1 MKFKSY
7 IKQKWLLSIIAVTLM
22 IVYYLNFIQLLPA
35 VSVELQQNY
44 KYKLILIP
52 LDTRPPCQKMV
63 VDAGKMA
70 GVQIITP
77 PSEIMDYYT
86 KEGDTKKIQKW
97 LMDNIDKSD
106 GVIVSID
113 QLLHGGLL
121 ASRESGIKQDES
133 QILLKF
139 MRDLK
144 IKAKDKPIYAFNVLP
159 RITPPPTL
167 ESDSKKMIK
176 ISRLIDEISIFE
188 NEDDI
193 KLLADLKEDIK
204 QEDLDIY
211 LDLFRRNTALNKE
224 LINLAKEGIITKLVI
239 GQDDGEDFGIPN
251 MEKKSL
257 VNYVHSLGISNDVV
271 MITKG
276 ADEVALSLLANFVQ
290 KKANYQPKVYVEYND
305 EKAMRTVMPFMAG
318 SVGSTVEEKLVMA
331 NAKKVNSPQEAG
343 LILYVFIGNDENM
356 STQRQSALKI
366 KKYLEQGKKVVLVD
380 LSKHFSAN
388 EVLFPTLL
396 KKDVPIN
403 ELTSY
408 AGWNTAS
415 NSIGTALAN
424 AVIYKA
430 IRPTFNTT
438 NDMLAVEYNRLNI
451 NYERFLEDY
460 YYLKEVIDVMNIT
473 LKNHGY
479 ENVNDLDME
488 HNYIWMNKLL
498 QSDMQKRAN
507 QLNNSEVFKM
517 PFKVQTPEGVFDL
530 TIRNLQVDVFF
541 PWPRTFEVYLDVRL
555 NLYRLNS

>member
-22 IVYYLNFIQLLPA
+22 IVYYLNFIQLPSA
-35 VSVELQQNY
+35 VSVELQQNS

-63 VDAGKMA
+63 IDAGKMA

-121 ASRESGIKQDES
+121 ASRESGTKQDES

-144 IKAKDKPIYAFNVLP
+144 TKAKDKPIYAFNVLP

-290 KKANYQPKVYVEYND
+290 TKTNYQPKVYVEYND

-366 KKYLEQGKKVVLVD
+366 KKYLEQGKKVALVD

-396 KKDVPIN
+396 KEDVPIN

-517 PFKVQTPEGVFDL
+517 PFKVQTLEGVFDL

-555 NLYRLNS
+555 NLYRLNN

>member
-1 MKFKSY
+1 MNLKLY
-7 IKQKWLLSIIAVTLM
+7 IKPKWLLSLLAVALM
-22 IVYYLNFIQLLPA
+22 IIYYLIFIQLPPA
-35 VSVELQQNY
+35 TSVELQQNY

-63 VDAGKMA
+63 IDAGKMA

-86 KEGDTKKIQKW
+86 RQGDTKEIQRW

-121 ASRESGIKQDES
+121 ASRESGTKQDES
-133 QILLKF
+133 QTLLKF

-176 ISRLIDEISIFE
+176 ISRLIDEISIFA

-257 VNYVHSLGISNDVV
+257 INYVHSLGTSNDVV

-290 KKANYQPKVYVEYND
+290 TKENYQPKVYVEYND

-366 KKYLEQGKKVVLVD
+366 KKYLEQGKKVALVD

-396 KKDVPIN
+396 KEDVPIN

-438 NDMLAVEYNRLNI
+438 NDMLTVEYNRLNI

-517 PFKVQTPEGVFDL
+517 PFKVQTSEGVFDL

-555 NLYRLNS
+555 NLYRLNN

>member
-396 KKDVPIN
+396 KEDVPIN

>member
-1 MKFKSY
+1 MKLKLY
-7 IKQKWLLSIIAVTLM
+7 IKPKWLLSLLAVALM
-22 IVYYLNFIQLLPA
+22 IIYYLIFIQLPPA
-35 VSVELQQNY
+35 TSVELQQNY

-63 VDAGKMA
+63 IDAGKMA

-77 PSEIMDYYT
+77 PSEMMDYYT
-86 KEGDTKKIQKW
+86 RQGDTKEIQRW

-121 ASRESGIKQDES
+121 ASRESGTKQDES
-133 QILLKF
+133 QALLKF

-176 ISRLIDEISIFE
+176 ISRLIDEISIFA

-257 VNYVHSLGISNDVV
+257 VNYVHSLGISDDVV

-290 KKANYQPKVYVEYND
+290 TKTNYQPKVYVEYND

-343 LILYVFIGNDENM
+343 LILYVFIGDDENI

-366 KKYLEQGKKVVLVD
+366 KKYLEQGKKVALVD
-380 LSKHFSAN
+380 LSKHFSAS
-388 EVLFPTLL
+388 EVLFPMLL
-396 KKDVPIN
+396 KENVPIN

-424 AVIYKA
+424 AIIYKA

-451 NYERFLEDY
+451 NYERFMEDY
-460 YYLKEVIDVMNIT
+460 YYLKEVIDVINIT
-473 LKNHGY
+473 LRNHGY

-488 HNYIWMNKLL
+488 HNYIWMNDLL
-498 QSDMQKRAN
+498 QLDMQRRAN
-507 QLNNSEVFKM
+507 QLNYSKAFKM
-517 PFKVQTPEGVFDL
+517 PFKVQTPEGIYDL
-530 TIRNLQVDVFF
+530 TIRNLQVDVFY

-555 NLYRLNS
+555 NLYRLNN

>member
-22 IVYYLNFIQLLPA
+22 IVYYLNFIQPPPA

-121 ASRESGIKQDES
+121 ASRESGTKQDES

-396 KKDVPIN
+396 KEDVPIN

-555 NLYRLNS
+555 NLYRLNN

>member
-1 MKFKSY
+1 MNLKLY
-7 IKQKWLLSIIAVTLM
+7 IKPKWLLSLLAVALM
-22 IVYYLNFIQLLPA
+22 IIYYLIFIQLPPA
-35 VSVELQQNY
+35 TSVELQQNY

-63 VDAGKMA
+63 IDTGKMA

-86 KEGDTKKIQKW
+86 RQGDTKEIQRW
-97 LMDNIDKSD
+97 LMDNIDKAD

-121 ASRESGIKQDES
+121 ASRESGTKQDES

-144 IKAKDKPIYAFNVLP
+144 TKAKDKPIYAFNVLP

-257 VNYVHSLGISNDVV
+257 INYVHSLGTSNDVV

-290 KKANYQPKVYVEYND
+290 TKTNYRPKVYVEYND
-305 EKAMRTVMPFMAG
+305 EKAMRIVMPFMAG

-366 KKYLEQGKKVVLVD
+366 KNYLEQGKKVALVD

-396 KKDVPIN
+396 KEDVPIN

-460 YYLKEVIDVMNIT
+460 YYLKEIIDVMNIT

-530 TIRNLQVDVFF
+530 TVRNLQVDVFF

-555 NLYRLNS
+555 NLYRLNN

>member
-22 IVYYLNFIQLLPA
+22 IVYYLNFIQLPPA

-44 KYKLILIP
+44 KYKLILIS

-70 GVQIITP
+70 GLQIITP

-97 LMDNIDKSD
+97 LIDNIDKSD

-121 ASRESGIKQDES
+121 ASRESGTKQDES

-144 IKAKDKPIYAFNVLP
+144 TKAKDKPIYAFNVLP

-257 VNYVHSLGISNDVV
+257 VNYVHSLWISNDVV
-271 MITKG
+271 MITKC

-366 KKYLEQGKKVVLVD
+366 KKYLEQGKKVALVD

-396 KKDVPIN
+396 KEDVPIN

-555 NLYRLNS
+555 NLYRLNN

>member
-1 MKFKSY
+1 MKLKLY
-7 IKQKWLLSIIAVTLM
+7 IKPKWLLSLLAVALM
-22 IVYYLNFIQLLPA
+22 IIYYLIFIQLPPA
-35 VSVELQQNY
+35 TSVELQQNY

-63 VDAGKMA
+63 IDAGKMA

-77 PSEIMDYYT
+77 PSEMMDYYT
-86 KEGDTKKIQKW
+86 RQGDTKEIQRW

-121 ASRESGIKQDES
+121 ASRESGTKQDES
-133 QILLKF
+133 QTLLKF

-176 ISRLIDEISIFE
+176 ISRLIDEISIFA

-257 VNYVHSLGISNDVV
+257 VNYVHSLGISDDVV

-290 KKANYQPKVYVEYND
+290 TKTNYQPKVYVEYND

-343 LILYVFIGNDENM
+343 LILYVFIGDDENI

-366 KKYLEQGKKVVLVD
+366 KKYLEQGKKVALVD
-380 LSKHFSAN
+380 LSKHFSAS

-396 KKDVPIN
+396 KENVPIN

-424 AVIYKA
+424 AIIYKA

-451 NYERFLEDY
+451 NYERFMEDY
-460 YYLKEVIDVMNIT
+460 YYLKEVIDVINIT
-473 LKNHGY
+473 LRNHGY

-488 HNYIWMNKLL
+488 HNYIWMNDLL
-498 QSDMQKRAN
+498 QLDMQRRAN
-507 QLNNSEVFKM
+507 QLNYSKAFKM
-517 PFKVQTPEGVFDL
+517 PFKVQTPEGIYDL
-530 TIRNLQVDVFF
+530 TIRNLQVDVFY

-555 NLYRLNS
+555 NLYRLNN

>member
-396 KKDVPIN
+396 KEDVPIN

-555 NLYRLNS
+555 NLYRLNN

>member
-22 IVYYLNFIQLLPA
+22 IVYYLNFIQLPPA

-70 GVQIITP
+70 GIQIITP

-106 GVIVSID
+106 GVIVAID

-121 ASRESGIKQDES
+121 ASRESGTKQDES
-133 QILLKF
+133 QILLNF

-144 IKAKDKPIYAFNVLP
+144 TKAKDKPIYAFNVLP

-257 VNYVHSLGISNDVV
+257 INYVHSLGISNDVV

-290 KKANYQPKVYVEYND
+290 TKTNYQPKVYVEYND

-366 KKYLEQGKKVVLVD
+366 KKYLEQGKKVALVD

-396 KKDVPIN
+396 KEDVPIN

-438 NDMLAVEYNRLNI
+438 NDMLTVEYNRLNI

-555 NLYRLNS
+555 NLYRLNN

>member
-22 IVYYLNFIQLLPA
+22 IVYYLNFIQPPPA

-121 ASRESGIKQDES
+121 ASRESGTKQDES
-133 QILLKF
+133 QILLNF

-144 IKAKDKPIYAFNVLP
+144 TKAKDKPIYAFNVLP

-257 VNYVHSLGISNDVV
+257 INYVHSLGISNDVV

-290 KKANYQPKVYVEYND
+290 TKENYQPKVYVEYND

-366 KKYLEQGKKVVLVD
+366 KKYLEQGKKVALVD

-388 EVLFPTLL
+388 KVLFPTLL
-396 KKDVPIN
+396 KEDVPIN

-438 NDMLAVEYNRLNI
+438 NDMLTVEYNRLNI

-555 NLYRLNS
+555 NLYRLNN

>member
-1 MKFKSY
+1 MNLKLY
-7 IKQKWLLSIIAVTLM
+7 IKPKWLLSLLAVALM
-22 IVYYLNFIQLLPA
+22 IIYYLIFIQLPPA
-35 VSVELQQNY
+35 TSVELQQNY

-63 VDAGKMA
+63 IDAGKMA

-86 KEGDTKKIQKW
+86 RQGDTKEIQKW

-106 GVIVSID
+106 GIIVSID

-121 ASRESGIKQDES
+121 ASRESGTKQDES

-290 KKANYQPKVYVEYND
+290 MKENYQPKVYVEYND

-356 STQRQSALKI
+356 FTQRQSALKI
-366 KKYLEQGKKVVLVD
+366 KKYLEQGKKVALVD

-396 KKDVPIN
+396 KEDVPIN

-507 QLNNSEVFKM
+507 QLNNSEVFKI

-555 NLYRLNS
+555 NLYRLNN

>member
-1 MKFKSY
+1 MKLKLY
-7 IKQKWLLSIIAVTLM
+7 IKPKWLLSLLAVALM
-22 IVYYLNFIQLLPA
+22 IIYYLIFIQLPPA
-35 VSVELQQNY
+35 TSVELQQNY

-63 VDAGKMA
+63 IDAGKMA

-77 PSEIMDYYT
+77 PSEMMDYYT
-86 KEGDTKKIQKW
+86 RQGDTKEIQRW

-121 ASRESGIKQDES
+121 ASRESGTKQDES
-133 QILLKF
+133 QTLLKF

-176 ISRLIDEISIFE
+176 ISRLIDEISIFA
-188 NEDDI
+188 NEDDV

-257 VNYVHSLGISNDVV
+257 VNYVHSLGISDEVV

-290 KKANYQPKVYVEYND
+290 TKTNYQPKVYVEYND
-305 EKAMRTVMPFMAG
+305 DKAMRTVMPFMAG

-343 LILYVFIGNDENM
+343 LILYVFIGDDENI

-366 KKYLEQGKKVVLVD
+366 KKYLEQGKKVALVD
-380 LSKHFSAN
+380 LSKHFSAS
-388 EVLFPTLL
+388 EVLFPMLL
-396 KKDVPIN
+396 KENVPIN

-451 NYERFLEDY
+451 NYERFMEDY
-460 YYLKEVIDVMNIT
+460 YYLKEVIDVINIT
-473 LKNHGY
+473 LRNHGY

-488 HNYIWMNKLL
+488 HNYIWMNDLL
-498 QSDMQKRAN
+498 QLDMQRRAN
-507 QLNNSEVFKM
+507 QLNYSKAFKM
-517 PFKVQTPEGVFDL
+517 PFKVQTPEGIYDL
-530 TIRNLQVDVFF
+530 TIRNLQVDVFY

-555 NLYRLNS
+555 NLYRLNN

>member
-22 IVYYLNFIQLLPA
+22 IVYYLNFIQLPPA

-97 LMDNIDKSD
+97 LIDNIDKSD
-106 GVIVSID
+106 GVVVSID

-121 ASRESGIKQDES
+121 ASRESGTKQDES

-211 LDLFRRNTALNKE
+211 LDLFRRNTVLNKE

-396 KKDVPIN
+396 KEDVPIN

>member
-1 MKFKSY
+1 MKLKLY
-7 IKQKWLLSIIAVTLM
+7 IKPKWLLSLLAVALM
-22 IVYYLNFIQLLPA
+22 IIYYLIFIQLPPA
-35 VSVELQQNY
+35 TSVELQQNY

-63 VDAGKMA
+63 IDAGKMA

-86 KEGDTKKIQKW
+86 RQGDTKEIQRW

-121 ASRESGIKQDES
+121 ASRESGTKQDES
-133 QILLKF
+133 QTLLKF

-176 ISRLIDEISIFE
+176 ISRLIDEISIFA

-257 VNYVHSLGISNDVV
+257 VNYVHSLGISDDVV

-290 KKANYQPKVYVEYND
+290 TKTNYQPKVYVEYND

-343 LILYVFIGNDENM
+343 LILYVFIGDDENI

-366 KKYLEQGKKVVLVD
+366 KKYLEQGKKVALVD
-380 LSKHFSAN
+380 LSKHFSAS
-388 EVLFPTLL
+388 EVLFPMLL
-396 KKDVPIN
+396 KENVPIN

-424 AVIYKA
+424 AIIYKA

-451 NYERFLEDY
+451 NYERFMEDY
-460 YYLKEVIDVMNIT
+460 YYLKEVIDVINIT
-473 LKNHGY
+473 LGNHGY

-488 HNYIWMNKLL
+488 HNYIWMNDLL
-498 QSDMQKRAN
+498 QLDMQRRAN
-507 QLNNSEVFKM
+507 QLNYSKAFKM
-517 PFKVQTPEGVFDL
+517 PFKVQTPEGIYDL
-530 TIRNLQVDVFF
+530 TIRNLQVDVFY

-555 NLYRLNS
+555 NLYRLNN

>member
-22 IVYYLNFIQLLPA
+22 IVYYLNFIQLPPA

-44 KYKLILIP
+44 KYKLILVP

-121 ASRESGIKQDES
+121 ASRESGTKQDES

-144 IKAKDKPIYAFNVLP
+144 TKAKDKPIYAFNVLP

-290 KKANYQPKVYVEYND
+290 TKANYQPKVYVEYND

-343 LILYVFIGNDENM
+343 FILYVFIGNDENM

-366 KKYLEQGKKVVLVD
+366 KKYLEQGKKVALVD

-396 KKDVPIN
+396 KEDVPIN

-541 PWPRTFEVYLDVRL
+541 PWPRTFEVYLDVKL
-555 NLYRLNS
+555 NLYRLNN

>member
-1 MKFKSY
+1 
-7 IKQKWLLSIIAVTLM
+7 
-22 IVYYLNFIQLLPA
+22 
-35 VSVELQQNY
+35 
-44 KYKLILIP
+44 
-52 LDTRPPCQKMV
+52 
-63 VDAGKMA
+63 
-70 GVQIITP
+70 
-77 PSEIMDYYT
+77 
-86 KEGDTKKIQKW
+86 
-97 LMDNIDKSD
+97 
-106 GVIVSID
+106 
-113 QLLHGGLL
+113 
-121 ASRESGIKQDES
+121 
-133 QILLKF
+133 
-139 MRDLK
+139 
-144 IKAKDKPIYAFNVLP
+144 
-159 RITPPPTL
+159 
-167 ESDSKKMIK
+167 
-176 ISRLIDEISIFE
+176 
-188 NEDDI
+188 
-193 KLLADLKEDIK
+193 
-204 QEDLDIY
+204 
-211 LDLFRRNTALNKE
+211 
-224 LINLAKEGIITKLVI
+224 
-239 GQDDGEDFGIPN
+239 
-251 MEKKSL
+251 
-257 VNYVHSLGISNDVV
+257 
-271 MITKG
+271 
-276 ADEVALSLLANFVQ
+276 
-290 KKANYQPKVYVEYND
+290 
-305 EKAMRTVMPFMAG
+305 MRTVMPFMAG

-343 LILYVFIGNDENM
+343 LILYVFIGNDGNM
-356 STQRQSALKI
+356 FTQRQSALKI
-366 KKYLEQGKKVVLVD
+366 KKYLEQGKKVALVD

-396 KKDVPIN
+396 KEDVPIN

-555 NLYRLNS
+555 NLYRLNN

>member
-22 IVYYLNFIQLLPA
+22 IVYYLNFIQPPPA

-121 ASRESGIKQDES
+121 ASRESGTKQDES
-133 QILLKF
+133 QILLNF

-144 IKAKDKPIYAFNVLP
+144 TKAKDKPIYAFNVLP

-257 VNYVHSLGISNDVV
+257 INYVHSLGISNDVV

-290 KKANYQPKVYVEYND
+290 TKENYQPKVYVEYND

-366 KKYLEQGKKVVLVD
+366 KKHLEQGKKVALVD

-396 KKDVPIN
+396 KEDVPIN

-517 PFKVQTPEGVFDL
+517 PFKVQTPEGVFYL

-555 NLYRLNS
+555 NLYRLNN

>member
-22 IVYYLNFIQLLPA
+22 IVYYLNFIQPPPA

-121 ASRESGIKQDES
+121 ASRESGTKQDES

-396 KKDVPIN
+396 KEDVPIN

>member
-1 MKFKSY
+1 MKLKLY
-7 IKQKWLLSIIAVTLM
+7 IKPKWLLSLLAVALM
-22 IVYYLNFIQLLPA
+22 IIYYLIFIQLPPA
-35 VSVELQQNY
+35 TSVELQQNY

-63 VDAGKMA
+63 IDAGKMA

-77 PSEIMDYYT
+77 PSEMMDYYT
-86 KEGDTKKIQKW
+86 RQGDTKEIQRW

-121 ASRESGIKQDES
+121 ASRESGTKQDES
-133 QILLKF
+133 QTLLKF

-176 ISRLIDEISIFE
+176 ISRLIDEISIFA
-188 NEDDI
+188 NEDDV

-257 VNYVHSLGISNDVV
+257 VNYVHSLGISDEVV

-290 KKANYQPKVYVEYND
+290 TKTNYQPKVYVEYND

-343 LILYVFIGNDENM
+343 LILYVFIGDDENI

-366 KKYLEQGKKVVLVD
+366 KKYLEQGKKVALVD
-380 LSKHFSAN
+380 LSKHFSAS
-388 EVLFPTLL
+388 EVLFPMLL
-396 KKDVPIN
+396 KENVPIN

-424 AVIYKA
+424 AIIYKA

-451 NYERFLEDY
+451 NYERFMEDY
-460 YYLKEVIDVMNIT
+460 YYLKEVIDVINIT
-473 LKNHGY
+473 LRNHGY

-488 HNYIWMNKLL
+488 HNYIWMNDLL
-498 QSDMQKRAN
+498 QLDMQRRAN
-507 QLNNSEVFKM
+507 QLNYSKVFKM
-517 PFKVQTPEGVFDL
+517 PFKVQTPEGIYDL
-530 TIRNLQVDVFF
+530 TIRNLQVDVFY

-555 NLYRLNS
+555 NLYRLNN

>member
-22 IVYYLNFIQLLPA
+22 IVYYLNFIQLPPA

-44 KYKLILIP
+44 KYKLILIS

-121 ASRESGIKQDES
+121 ASRESGTKQDES

-144 IKAKDKPIYAFNVLP
+144 TKAKDKPIYAFNVLP

-290 KKANYQPKVYVEYND
+290 TKTNYQPKVYVEYND

-366 KKYLEQGKKVVLVD
+366 KKYLEQGKKVALVA
-380 LSKHFSAN
+380 LSKQFSAN

-396 KKDVPIN
+396 KEDVPIN

-555 NLYRLNS
+555 NLYRLNN

>member
-22 IVYYLNFIQLLPA
+22 IVYYLNFIQLPPA

-121 ASRESGIKQDES
+121 ASRESGTKQDES

-290 KKANYQPKVYVEYND
+290 TKTNYQPKVYVEYND

-366 KKYLEQGKKVVLVD
+366 KKYLEQGKKVALVD

-396 KKDVPIN
+396 KEDVPIN

-438 NDMLAVEYNRLNI
+438 NDMLTVEYNRLNI

-541 PWPRTFEVYLDVRL
+541 PWPRTFEVYLDVKL
-555 NLYRLNS
+555 NLYRLNN

>member
-1 MKFKSY
+1 MKLKLY
-7 IKQKWLLSIIAVTLM
+7 IKPKWLLSIIAVTLM
-22 IVYYLNFIQLLPA
+22 IIYYLIFIQLPPA
-35 VSVELQQNY
+35 TSVELQQNY

-63 VDAGKMA
+63 IDAGKMA

-77 PSEIMDYYT
+77 PSEMMDYYT
-86 KEGDTKKIQKW
+86 RQGDTKEIQRW

-121 ASRESGIKQDES
+121 ASRESGTKQDES

-144 IKAKDKPIYAFNVLP
+144 TKAKDKPIYAFNVLP

-176 ISRLIDEISIFE
+176 ISRLIDEISIFA

-257 VNYVHSLGISNDVV
+257 INYVHSLGISNDVV

-290 KKANYQPKVYVEYND
+290 TKENYQPKVYVEYND

-366 KKYLEQGKKVVLVD
+366 KKYLEQGKKVALVD

-396 KKDVPIN
+396 KEDVPIN

-555 NLYRLNS
+555 NLYRLNN

>member
-22 IVYYLNFIQLLPA
+22 IVYYLNFIQLPPA

-44 KYKLILIP
+44 KYKLILIS

-97 LMDNIDKSD
+97 LIDNIDKSD

-121 ASRESGIKQDES
+121 ASRESGTKQDES

-144 IKAKDKPIYAFNVLP
+144 TKAKDKPIYAFNVLP

-257 VNYVHSLGISNDVV
+257 VNYVYSLGISNDVV

-290 KKANYQPKVYVEYND
+290 TKTNYQPKVYVEYND

-366 KKYLEQGKKVVLVD
+366 KKYLEQGKKVALVD

-396 KKDVPIN
+396 KEDVPIN

-438 NDMLAVEYNRLNI
+438 NDMLTVEYNRLNI

-498 QSDMQKRAN
+498 QSDMQKRVN

>member
-22 IVYYLNFIQLLPA
+22 IVYYLNFIQLPPA

-121 ASRESGIKQDES
+121 ASRELGTKQDES

-144 IKAKDKPIYAFNVLP
+144 TKAKDKPIYAFNVLP

-176 ISRLIDEISIFE
+176 ISRLIDEISVFE

-257 VNYVHSLGISNDVV
+257 INYVHSLGISNDVV

-290 KKANYQPKVYVEYND
+290 TKTNYQPKVYVEYND

-366 KKYLEQGKKVVLVD
+366 KKYLEQGKKVALVD

-396 KKDVPIN
+396 KEDVPIN

-438 NDMLAVEYNRLNI
+438 NDMLVVEYNRLNI

-555 NLYRLNS
+555 NLYRLNN

>member
-1 MKFKSY
+1 MKLKLY
-7 IKQKWLLSIIAVTLM
+7 IKPKWLLSLLAVALM
-22 IVYYLNFIQLLPA
+22 IIYYLIFIQLPSA
-35 VSVELQQNY
+35 TSVELQQNY

-63 VDAGKMA
+63 IDAGKMA

-86 KEGDTKKIQKW
+86 RQGDTKEIQRW

-121 ASRESGIKQDES
+121 ASRESGTKQDES
-133 QILLKF
+133 QTLLKF

-176 ISRLIDEISIFE
+176 ISRLIDEISIFA

-257 VNYVHSLGISNDVV
+257 VNYVHSLGISDDVV

-290 KKANYQPKVYVEYND
+290 TKTNYQPKVYVEYND

-343 LILYVFIGNDENM
+343 LILYVFIGDDENI

-366 KKYLEQGKKVVLVD
+366 KKYLEQGKKVALVD
-380 LSKHFSAN
+380 LSKHFSAS
-388 EVLFPTLL
+388 EVLFPMLL
-396 KKDVPIN
+396 KENVPIN

-424 AVIYKA
+424 AIIYKA

-451 NYERFLEDY
+451 NYERFMEDY
-460 YYLKEVIDVMNIT
+460 YYLKEVIDVINIT
-473 LKNHGY
+473 LRNHGY

-488 HNYIWMNKLL
+488 HNYIWMNDLL
-498 QSDMQKRAN
+498 QLDMQRRAN
-507 QLNNSEVFKM
+507 QLNYSKAFKM
-517 PFKVQTPEGVFDL
+517 PFKVQTPEGIYDL
-530 TIRNLQVDVFF
+530 TIRNLQVDVFY

-555 NLYRLNS
+555 NLYRLNN

>member
-1 MKFKSY
+1 
-7 IKQKWLLSIIAVTLM
+7 
-22 IVYYLNFIQLLPA
+22 
-35 VSVELQQNY
+35 
-44 KYKLILIP
+44 
-52 LDTRPPCQKMV
+52 
-63 VDAGKMA
+63 
-70 GVQIITP
+70 
-77 PSEIMDYYT
+77 
-86 KEGDTKKIQKW
+86 
-97 LMDNIDKSD
+97 
-106 GVIVSID
+106 
-113 QLLHGGLL
+113 
-121 ASRESGIKQDES
+121 
-133 QILLKF
+133 
-139 MRDLK
+139 
-144 IKAKDKPIYAFNVLP
+144 
-159 RITPPPTL
+159 
-167 ESDSKKMIK
+167 
-176 ISRLIDEISIFE
+176 
-188 NEDDI
+188 
-193 KLLADLKEDIK
+193 
-204 QEDLDIY
+204 
-211 LDLFRRNTALNKE
+211 
-224 LINLAKEGIITKLVI
+224 
-239 GQDDGEDFGIPN
+239 
-251 MEKKSL
+251 
-257 VNYVHSLGISNDVV
+257 
-271 MITKG
+271 
-276 ADEVALSLLANFVQ
+276 
-290 KKANYQPKVYVEYND
+290 
-305 EKAMRTVMPFMAG
+305 
-318 SVGSTVEEKLVMA
+318 
-331 NAKKVNSPQEAG
+331 
-343 LILYVFIGNDENM
+343 M

-366 KKYLEQGKKVVLVD
+366 KKYLEQGKKVALVD

-396 KKDVPIN
+396 KEDVPIN

-541 PWPRTFEVYLDVRL
+541 PWPRTFEV
-555 NLYRLNS
+555 

>member
-22 IVYYLNFIQLLPA
+22 IVYYLNFIQLPPA

-63 VDAGKMA
+63 IDVGKMA

-77 PSEIMDYYT
+77 PSEMMDYYT
-86 KEGDTKKIQKW
+86 RQGDTKEIQRW

-121 ASRESGIKQDES
+121 ASRESGTKQDES

-144 IKAKDKPIYAFNVLP
+144 TKAKDKPIYAFNVLP

-257 VNYVHSLGISNDVV
+257 INYVHSLGISNDVV

-290 KKANYQPKVYVEYND
+290 TKTNYQPKVYVEYND

-366 KKYLEQGKKVVLVD
+366 KKYLEQGKKVALVD

-396 KKDVPIN
+396 KEDVPIN

-517 PFKVQTPEGVFDL
+517 PFKVQTPKGVFDL

-555 NLYRLNS
+555 NLYRLNN